1 MLRCIV
7 IHDLDDLRVPWQN
20 GTPQMFMSKFQSC
33 PTIPSSQY
41 YLIFNL
47 KKSCWLVNNNSNV
60 GYPCCWIIHTSI
72 MTIVILLSQ
81 YSPMIIPLTIP
92 SSPRPGTWAVANG
105 PKGRYSSESPRS
117 AAGDVFFLFCFGL
130 LQTLGL
136 YGIIWDYMELLDVVR
151 L

>member
-1 MLRCIV
+1 MLHGWLI
-7 IHDLDDLRVPWQN
+7 
-20 GTPQMFMSKFQSC
+20 
-33 PTIPSSQY
+33 TIP
-41 YLIFNL
+41 I
-47 KKSCWLVNNNSNV
+47 NNNI

>member
-1 MLRCIV
+1 MLHGWLI
-7 IHDLDDLRVPWQN
+7 
-20 GTPQMFMSKFQSC
+20 
-33 PTIPSSQY
+33 TIP
-41 YLIFNL
+41 I
-47 KKSCWLVNNNSNV
+47 NNNI

-117 AAGDVFFLFCFGL
+117 AAAMCFFCSALVFSRHWVY
-130 LQTLGL
+130 TGL
-136 YGIIWDYMELLDVVR
+136 YGTIWNYWMLLDYKCWLISIITITIDNPIYDPV
-151 L
+151 

>member
-1 MLRCIV
+1 MTWMIWGY
-7 IHDLDDLRVPWQN
+7 HDKTEPPKCSCQNSSLVPLSHHLSIISSLILKNHVGWLI
-20 GTPQMFMSKFQSC
+20 
-33 PTIPSSQY
+33 TIP
-41 YLIFNL
+41 I
-47 KKSCWLVNNNSNV
+47 NNNV